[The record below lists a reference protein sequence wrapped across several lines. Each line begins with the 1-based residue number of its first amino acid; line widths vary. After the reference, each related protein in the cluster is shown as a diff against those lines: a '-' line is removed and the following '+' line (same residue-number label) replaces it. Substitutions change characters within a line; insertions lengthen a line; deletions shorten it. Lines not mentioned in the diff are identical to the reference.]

1 MITEKESRELLY
13 KPKRRADRA
22 LEVSVMAAAG
32 LIIVVMALTW
42 WIKH

>member
-13 KPKRRADRA
+13 KRNKRKDRA
-22 LEVSVMAAAG
+22 LEISVMAAAG

-42 WIKH
+42 WVKH